1 MCILIFFYS
10 FATGFLLR
18 DVRLNIFSRKT
29 AFWDCLCRIGYRKF
43 FFLIF
48 ACIFFFFFRFYFFVS
63 WGGFLHILLRFLG
76 EIKPWNDAMMAD
88 FLFLF
93 ITFFEK
99 LFEFICWRYREGIS
113 RDWGFPEDRLRLG
126 NANSNKLGLHCLS
139 LRFSKEDS
147 WAIWHEKGGQDARKP
162 HFPNQKRTRR
172 V

>member
-1 MCILIFFYS
+1 
-10 FATGFLLR
+10 
-18 DVRLNIFSRKT
+18 
-29 AFWDCLCRIGYRKF
+29 
-43 FFLIF
+43 
-48 ACIFFFFFRFYFFVS
+48 
-63 WGGFLHILLRFLG
+63 
-76 EIKPWNDAMMAD
+76 MMAD

-147 WAIWHEKGGQDARKP
+147 
-162 HFPNQKRTRR
+162 
-172 V
+172 